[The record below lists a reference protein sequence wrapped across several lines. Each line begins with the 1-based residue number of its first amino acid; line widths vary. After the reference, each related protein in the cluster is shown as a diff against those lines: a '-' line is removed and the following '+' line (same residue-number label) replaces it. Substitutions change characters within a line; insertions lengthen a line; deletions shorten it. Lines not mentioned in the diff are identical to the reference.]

1 MSNKKL
7 KIGDVFRAMLKV
19 VSELVEGY
27 IKLETQK
34 EVKITS
40 KELDRL
46 GVEIIIR
53 KKR

>member
-1 MSNKKL
+1 MSKRL
-7 KIGDVFRAMLKV
+7 KIGDIFRIMLKI

-27 IKLETQK
+27 VKLEAQK

>member
-1 MSNKKL
+1 MSKRL
-7 KIGDVFRAMLKV
+7 KIGDVFRVMLKV

-46 GVEIIIR
+46 GIEIIIR